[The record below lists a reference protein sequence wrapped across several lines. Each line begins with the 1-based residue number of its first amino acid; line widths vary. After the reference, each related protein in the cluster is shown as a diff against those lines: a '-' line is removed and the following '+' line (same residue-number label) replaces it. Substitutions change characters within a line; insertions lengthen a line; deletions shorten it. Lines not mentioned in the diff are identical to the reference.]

1 MALNPVS
8 TSRTERPPGVSASA
22 RGGGDGWG
30 RGGAAQGELTVIPS
44 LTTQTLGGQEFNF
57 FVIRIHMEAKWDG
70 SYVSSAQF
78 ITYLNA
84 FSVSESA
91 GP

>member
-1 MALNPVS
+1 
-8 TSRTERPPGVSASA
+8 
-22 RGGGDGWG
+22 
-30 RGGAAQGELTVIPS
+30 
-44 LTTQTLGGQEFNF
+44 
-57 FVIRIHMEAKWDG
+57 MEAKWDG